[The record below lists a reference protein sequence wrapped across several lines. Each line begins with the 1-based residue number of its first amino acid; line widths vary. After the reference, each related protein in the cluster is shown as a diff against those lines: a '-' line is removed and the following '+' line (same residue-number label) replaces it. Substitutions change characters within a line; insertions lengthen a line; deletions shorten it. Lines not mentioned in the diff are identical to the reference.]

1 MIKDPD
7 ILKSELVFL
16 NAKEKELLF
25 ELEEVRATIA
35 VYQNE
40 LEVMEETL

>member
-7 ILKSELVFL
+7 ILNAELVIL
-16 NAKEKELLF
+16 NAKEKELVF

-40 LEVMEETL
+40 LDVMEET

>member
-1 MIKDPD
+1 MIDPD

-16 NAKEKELLF
+16 SAKEKELVF

-35 VYQNE
+35 VFQNE
-40 LEVMEETL
+40 LDMVEEG

>member
-1 MIKDPD
+1 MITDPD

-16 NAKEKELLF
+16 NAKEKELVF

-40 LEVMEETL
+40 LDIMEE